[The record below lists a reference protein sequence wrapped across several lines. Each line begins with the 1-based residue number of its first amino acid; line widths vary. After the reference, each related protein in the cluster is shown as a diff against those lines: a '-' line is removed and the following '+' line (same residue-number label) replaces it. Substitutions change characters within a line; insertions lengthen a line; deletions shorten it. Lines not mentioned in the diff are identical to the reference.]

1 MRTSVRKFT
10 IYSPVYTIDECSRS
24 TNFAIN
30 KQLNKISETII
41 KYKLRTMEKVVNAYL
56 QITMKIKESDRQS
69 AAKVYFDYR
78 EPFLNTI
85 EGALT
90 KSLLVRDED
99 VQVLHGF
106 DSKEHAAAYL
116 ESEMFKNDV
125 AKGLSPY
132 FQADPEIRIF
142 TVAG

>member
-1 MRTSVRKFT
+1 MLIFRYDEDQREWSPKCGKGLFRLSRT
-10 IYSPVYTIDECSRS
+10 
-24 TNFAIN
+24 
-30 KQLNKISETII
+30 IS
-41 KYKLRTMEKVVNAYL
+41 A
-56 QITMKIKESDRQS
+56 
-69 AAKVYFDYR
+69 DYR
-78 EPFLNTI
+78 WCVDQESASTW
-85 EGALT
+85 
-90 KSLLVRDED
+90 ED

-116 ESEMFKNDV
+116 ESEMFKEDV